1 MTDTK
6 EFTYQKQGEE
16 KSSKEVKDALRKKAI
31 LGTLTGPVAD
41 FINPT
46 RNNRDYSKVWDKA
59 FKDPL
64 VLEQFKEGGLIGE
77 LGHPSDRSDTDPTRS
92 AIIMPEPP
100 KKDAKT
106 GKLMATFHILNTPCG
121 QILKT
126 LCDYGYH
133 IGISSRGDG
142 DVTENFDGTETVNA
156 DTYALKGFD
165 AVILPAVKEARMK
178 YITESLNGSKPR
190 KSLKVILNEQLNSA
204 TKDDRAVMEEV
215 LSENNIDYKL
225 EEKPSTC
232 NIDNAVNTSKD
243 DAGFTGT
250 NKNVLETLQKTLKE
264 LVELRKE
271 NTSLKEKIS
280 VYNVKEIKL
289 KEDVSKVNKA
299 LQNSA
304 QKATAVTTL
313 SKKVSMLQEAL
324 GKKQKELEALK
335 NANSE
340 LEKSTGD
347 LDKVNA
353 LKESISH
360 YRIQVNTLQSQAK
373 SLQENVNLKTKE
385 INRLNE
391 NLAQAKQDAETRSKE
406 YKDNILKA
414 KSIVENYKNQC
425 QEITDKYIEL
435 RSTMLGVKPSDI
447 KNKLS
452 EKSTLKDID
461 SICEEMQGYKLSVS
475 KLPFALK
482 ENTNISIKGKPS
494 NNGINYKKATDDDA
508 IDDTLLDLIS

>member
-1 MTDTK
+1 M
-6 EFTYQKQGEE
+6 
-16 KSSKEVKDALRKKAI
+16 
-31 LGTLTGPVAD
+31 
-41 FINPT
+41 
-46 RNNRDYSKVWDKA
+46 
-59 FKDPL
+59 
-64 VLEQFKEGGLIGE
+64 
-77 LGHPSDRSDTDPTRS
+77 
-92 AIIMPEPP
+92 
-100 KKDAKT
+100 
-106 GKLMATFHILNTPCG
+106 
-121 QILKT
+121 
-126 LCDYGYH
+126 
-133 IGISSRGDG
+133 
-142 DVTENFDGTETVNA
+142 
-156 DTYALKGFD
+156 
-165 AVILPAVKEARMK
+165 
-178 YITESLNGSKPR
+178 
-190 KSLKVILNEQLNSA
+190 
-204 TKDDRAVMEEV
+204 
-215 LSENNIDYKL
+215 
-225 EEKPSTC
+225 
-232 NIDNAVNTSKD
+232 
-243 DAGFTGT
+243 
-250 NKNVLETLQKTLKE
+250 
-264 LVELRKE
+264 RKE

-313 SKKVSMLQEAL
+313 SKKVSMLQEVL

-335 NANSE
+335 TANSE